1 MPLPSF
7 QFYQVTSGSDR
18 PCFCP
23 ADKSRTFPE
32 KHSFRVRRQRQET
45 SANDNCHSN
54 SGRSAFHHF
63 TTLMADDHASKIVRT
78 EMNECLNL
86 GSGEGR
92 ANDRFWVS
100 LREGAR

>member
-1 MPLPSF
+1 MPFPSF

-45 SANDNCHSN
+45 SANDNCHSD
-54 SGRSAFHHF
+54 SGRSAFHETRTF
-63 TTLMADDHASKIVRT
+63 TADTHQIYASSDATISAASIS
-78 EMNECLNL
+78 MHIL
-86 GSGEGR
+86 
-92 ANDRFWVS
+92 
-100 LREGAR
+100 

>member
-7 QFYQVTSGSDR
+7 QFYQVTSESDR

-45 SANDNCHSN
+45 SANANCHSN
-54 SGRSAFHHF
+54 SGRSAFHQF
-63 TTLMADDHASKIVRT
+63 RSYRQLI
-78 EMNECLNL
+78 
-86 GSGEGR
+86 
-92 ANDRFWVS
+92 
-100 LREGAR
+100 